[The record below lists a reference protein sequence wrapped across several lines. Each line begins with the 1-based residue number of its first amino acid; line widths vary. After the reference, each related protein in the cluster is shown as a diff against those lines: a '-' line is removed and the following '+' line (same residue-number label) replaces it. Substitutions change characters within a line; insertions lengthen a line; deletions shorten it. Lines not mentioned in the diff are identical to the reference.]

1 MGADQEQFVLD
12 TQEEYADIAERV
24 GRRKAK
30 RQRLSYTDAV
40 ARRFDG
46 AWDDYVPPTPR
57 FTGVKLIEDYPLEK
71 VIPLID
77 WTPFF
82 ITWNLHG
89 KFPAI
94 LEDPVVG
101 EQAKL
106 LFADAQ
112 AMLEKIVEEH
122 WLDPKA
128 VVGFWRAQRKDGDD
142 IILYGDQNELLATL
156 HHLRQQMEKRPGEP
170 NLSLADYI
178 APEGGP
184 NDFLGGFCV
193 TAGHG
198 VAERA
203 DAYEK
208 NHDDYNAI
216 MLKAIADRLAEAMAE
231 HLHQQVRVDLWGYD
245 ETESLSREELIRE
258 RYRGIRPAPGYP
270 ACPDHTEKSTLF
282 RLLDCEA
289 NCGVSLTDSFA
300 MLPTAT
306 VGGWYFSHPEA
317 KYFSVGTIEMD
328 QVDSLAARK
337 SMSASDLASW
347 LAPVL
352 D

>member
-1 MGADQEQFVLD
+1 
-12 TQEEYADIAERV
+12 
-24 GRRKAK
+24 
-30 RQRLSYTDAV
+30 
-40 ARRFDG
+40 
-46 AWDDYVPPTPR
+46 
-57 FTGVKLIEDYPLEK
+57 
-71 VIPLID
+71 
-77 WTPFF
+77 
-82 ITWNLHG
+82 
-89 KFPAI
+89 
-94 LEDPVVG
+94 
-101 EQAKL
+101 
-106 LFADAQ
+106 
-112 AMLEKIVEEH
+112 
-122 WLDPKA
+122 
-128 VVGFWRAQRKDGDD
+128 
-142 IILYGDQNELLATL
+142 
-156 HHLRQQMEKRPGEP
+156 QMEKRPGEP

-178 APEGGP
+178 APEQGP

-203 DAYEK
+203 DTYEK

-306 VGGWYFSHPEA
+306 VGGWYFAHPEA